1 MGFVVLKLA
10 RGIVRGNDSLGLGV
24 LKMKVKSAL
33 VLVLG
38 ALAIFASSATA
49 NTVRGGSGYG
59 PAGDFATCQT
69 AVSTNAGSNC
79 IGVEPAG
86 FTTTI
91 GGTSYPVIL
100 FVFDNGSSGGD
111 IWDLVDLGLVN
122 GASTF
127 DLPLLDITKLTGVFG
142 CNQFDGTATTVT
154 DSLSN
159 TVTTN
164 TNTTPFSGPNLGC
177 TPFNATSLVTQ
188 GTGSGAG
195 DFSTPTSFDS
205 DLVLFTEAGNLSTS
219 GTVPEPASIFLL
231 GTGLAGLVGLRRCRP
246 TN

>member
-1 MGFVVLKLA
+1 MRLRHGLTVLL
-10 RGIVRGNDSLGLGV
+10 GMMVILGLP
-24 LKMKVKSAL
+24 AH
-33 VLVLG
+33 
-38 ALAIFASSATA
+38 A

-59 PAGDFATCQT
+59 PAGSFASCEN
-69 AVSTNAGSNC
+69 AVLTNAGSDC

-91 GGTSYPVIL
+91 GSTTYPVIL

-122 GASTF
+122 GAGTF
-127 DLPLLDITKLTGVFG
+127 DLPLLDTTKLTGVFG

-159 TVTTN
+159 IVTTN

-177 TPFNATSLVTQ
+177 TPFNSTSSVTQ
-188 GTGSGAG
+188 GTGAAAG

-205 DLVLFTEAGNLSTS
+205 DLVLFTEVGNLKSN
-219 GTVPEPASIFLL
+219 GATVPEPDSILLL
-231 GTGLAGLVGLRRCRP
+231 GTGLAGLIGFRRRR
-246 TN
+246 TAN